1 MERLIIHL
9 FVRSVTERPP
19 EAQGHMNDTVCV
31 TPGIGQEHC
40 TVARLGAITCS
51 TLVTCR
57 VAVKPQH
64 LV

>member
-1 MERLIIHL
+1 
-9 FVRSVTERPP
+9 
-19 EAQGHMNDTVCV
+19 MNDTVRV